1 MPVARPLRTLALLI
15 AALLLA
21 GSTVSCAQD
30 VDDTEALLDAMAI
43 ETGDWAADVGGGDGD
58 YTLPMAARV
67 GPSGR
72 VFAVDVDAGAL
83 GTLNE
88 RLRDQGVEHVTT
100 VYSVEDNPMLPPDA
114 FDAILVRNAYHHFS
128 APESMLR
135 HLRAALTPD
144 GRLVLQE
151 SIDRD
156 MVGKS
161 RAAQVANHDLGIEH
175 VRPELEKAGFTIQRA
190 VNPQFESSWGIY
202 WMLVATPSDS

>member
-1 MPVARPLRTLALLI
+1 MPLVRTLRTLPL
-15 AALLLA
+15 LLLA
-21 GSTVSCAQD
+21 FLLAASPVACAQG

-43 ETGDWAADVGGGDGD
+43 EAGDWAADVGGGDGD

-83 GTLNE
+83 GELNE
-88 RLRDQGVEHVTT
+88 RLQEQDVEHVTT
-100 VYSVEDNPMLPPDA
+100 VYSVEDNPMLPPNA
-114 FDAILVRNAYHHFS
+114 FDAILVRNAYHHFT
-128 APESMLR
+128 APEAMLR
-135 HLRAALTPD
+135 HIRAALKPD

-161 RAAQVANHDLGIEH
+161 RAAQVANHDLGVEY
-175 VRPELEKAGFTIQRA
+175 VRPELEAAGFTIEKA
-190 VNPQFESSWGIY
+190 VNPQFESSWGLY